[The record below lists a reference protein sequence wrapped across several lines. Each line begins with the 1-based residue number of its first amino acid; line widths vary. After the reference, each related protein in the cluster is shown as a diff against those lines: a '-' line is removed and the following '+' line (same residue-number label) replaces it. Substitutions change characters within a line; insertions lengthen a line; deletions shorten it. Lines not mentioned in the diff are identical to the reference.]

1 MRSALDHSKEL
12 SAFIMFDRFEH
23 EFICILNGDYE
34 QLEES
39 RALLELLNST
49 CNRL

>member
-1 MRSALDHSKEL
+1 MRAALDQSKEL
-12 SAFIMFDRFEH
+12 SAFIMFDRYEH
-23 EFICILNGDYE
+23 EFICILNGDYD
-34 QLEES
+34 QIEET